1 MVVHVQ
7 NTWYLSRHTFMK
19 LEYESNAA
27 DIYEDQKNVGVKREE
42 LYTFCKSQLN
52 SKSVGAKKL

>member
-1 MVVHVQ
+1 
-7 NTWYLSRHTFMK
+7 MK